1 MPLIGKARASKACLR
16 CRKNKTRCYASGEPS
31 GVCLRCATLSL
42 ACSLKTEGSR
52 KHTPAVNPNDHGSG
66 SRDVVLPDSTQ
77 QHASVDTRLD
87 RLEGLVERLVNRLE
101 TTTVDSSASGTKDQP
116 PRQIDDGPGMA
127 SFSRRRD
134 SHPAPV
140 FLIRD
145 ACAYAGV
152 SSPGHVDSGLS
163 RPPDVISMG
172 IVSLGTAHTLLKMC
186 VLPAPRLSC
195 WNISTRKAKTTS
207 RFRTHY
213 GRWVKFSEDLS
224 TEALLLQVRRS
235 PLLACSIFLI
245 AVRHTTEQLADKL
258 APRLFDEA
266 KSLLS
271 SALLVVPQPME
282 FYQAAIILGLWSTT
296 IGQVPL
302 SIDNWMLTGYALQQ
316 ALASPFFI
324 EAFRCSPPV
333 PVTKAHRDAWCL
345 WNHLT
350 MAHLQQAML
359 NQSQIDR
366 CLRFVEADDVDNYE
380 TRMVAEVQLHWTIY
394 QKCCAQ
400 YVDFPET
407 SRALQAWQRKW
418 NSLFTDQ
425 PRSQFLHMGFH
436 FAHLFAYYQ
445 SLKSPQTMMDS
456 TILSEMIRL
465 SKTIITLA
473 IDTADERTRHL
484 TDHIYHVVT
493 FSALTLCQLVHIYA
507 SELEAIGYDIC
518 ALDSLIYRLIN
529 WFDSIGLRCHAAHL
543 LGHIV
548 SVQFQKLR
556 PGFRPAESS
565 LAYDMMG
572 PEEALPI
579 FEETSQPNMGFTYP
593 NMMGLDLFA
602 ISDDTMPWPQCV

>member
-1 MPLIGKARASKACLR
+1 MPLIGKARASKACLQ

-52 KHTPAVNPNDHGSG
+52 KHTPAVHQNDHGSG
-66 SRDVVLPDSTQ
+66 SRGVILPDSTQ

-101 TTTVDSSASGTKDQP
+101 TTIDSSASGTKDRP
-116 PRQIDDGPGMA
+116 PRQIDDGSDMA

-152 SSPGHVDSGLS
+152 SPPGHVDSGLS
-163 RPPDVISMG
+163 RPPDAISMG
-172 IVSLGTAHTLLKMC
+172 IVSLGTAHTLLK
-186 VLPAPRLSC
+186 
-195 WNISTRKAKTTS
+195 I
-207 RFRTHY
+207 FRTHY
-213 GRWVKFSEDLS
+213 GRWVKFSESLS
-224 TEALLLQVRRS
+224 TEALLLQARRS
-235 PLLACSIFLI
+235 PLLVCSIFLI

-271 SALLVVPQPME
+271 SALLIVPQPME

-324 EAFRCSPPV
+324 EAFRCSPSV

-350 MAHLQQAML
+350 LAHLQQAML

-366 CLRFVEADDVDNYE
+366 CLRFVKADDVDNYE
-380 TRMVAEVQLHWTIY
+380 TRMVAEVQLHWIIY

-400 YVDFPET
+400 DVDFPET

-418 NSLFTDQ
+418 NSLFNQ

-445 SLKSPQTMMDS
+445 SLKSPQMMMDS
-456 TILSEMIRL
+456 TILSEMIHL
-465 SKTIITLA
+465 SRTIINLA

-484 TDHIYHVVT
+484 TDHIYHIVT
-493 FSALTLCQLVHIYA
+493 FSALTSCQLLHNYA
-507 SELEAIGYDIC
+507 SELEAIDYDIY
-518 ALDSLIYRLIN
+518 ALDSLIYTLIN
-529 WFDSIGLRCHAAHL
+529 WFDSIGPRCDAAHL

-565 LAYDMMG
+565 LPYDMIG
-572 PEEALPI
+572 PEEAPPI